1 MIAIKIITGN
11 SNFYARIG
19 LLNKLMMHFT
29 KKDIDSMNRVQR
41 LNLINSITGV
51 KPANLVGSR
60 SKSGVSNLAIISSVV
75 HLSSNPALIGFFTRP
90 CGEYRRDTYNNIMD
104 QQQYTI
110 NHILENDIKKAHYTS
125 AKFDESISEFEAC
138 GFQEEYIDGIEAP
151 FVKECEIKIGLQYQE
166 HVKITS
172 SNTTLIVGEIIHI
185 SLPSEILDQNGYMD
199 LSTSKSVGISGLNS
213 YYSLSLLDSFPY
225 ARVENIHK
233 ELM

>member
-1 MIAIKIITGN
+1 MQ
-11 SNFYARIG
+11 F
-19 LLNKLMMHFT
+19 NKN
-29 KKDIDSMNRVQR
+29 DISSLGRVTR
-41 LNLINSITGV
+41 LKLINSITGV
-51 KPANLVGSR
+51 KPANLVGTK
-60 SKSGVSNLAIISSVV
+60 SKKGVSNLAIISSVV
-75 HLSSNPALIGFFTRP
+75 HLSSDPALIGFITRP
-90 CGEYRRDTYNNIMD
+90 CGKYRRDTYNNIME

-110 NHILENDIKKAHYTS
+110 NHILEKDIKKAHYTS

-172 SNTTLIVGEIIHI
+172 SNTTLIIGEIIHI

-225 ARVENIHK
+225 ARVENIHQ